1 MAFISIPN
9 LCKDLETC
17 IRSHFVEDCRRQN
30 FCSLILRVAGLE
42 SKRMC
47 ENLVE
52 IKVKETPTLYLGLS
66 IHDAG
71 VDAVVSDIPF
81 GVKHGTVDGVRQL
94 LPKLV
99 SSVHRYVLMST
110 A

>member
-1 MAFISIPN
+1 
-9 LCKDLETC
+9 
-17 IRSHFVEDCRRQN
+17 
-30 FCSLILRVAGLE
+30 
-42 SKRMC
+42 MC